1 MKRNRTYCNCG
12 IVRVKGKSHTAINR
26 ANFVSWYMLYTYER
40 YNAFVRQPHPQGLL
54 SIQHGTRKWEDRP
67 GGDWAVRGASDWST
81 SLTLTVDAT
90 KLYAI
95 PNNRV
100 IVTIPEKLYTIPF
113 LEDAQP
119 SLKTNRSALC
129 PPPSLKTNRSALP
142 PSLKTNR
149 SVLCPS
155 PLSEDKQKCPV
166 PSLLLPFLSLK
177 WIVSGDCLRVSTT
190 IDTRKIS

>member
-142 PSLKTNR
+142 PLWRQTEVHLPSLKTNR
-149 SVLCPS
+149 SALPPPLKTNRSALCP
-155 PLSEDKQKCPV
+155 PTLSEDKQKCP
-166 PSLLLPFLSLK
+166 PTLSEDK
-177 WIVSGDCLRVSTT
+177 
-190 IDTRKIS
+190 